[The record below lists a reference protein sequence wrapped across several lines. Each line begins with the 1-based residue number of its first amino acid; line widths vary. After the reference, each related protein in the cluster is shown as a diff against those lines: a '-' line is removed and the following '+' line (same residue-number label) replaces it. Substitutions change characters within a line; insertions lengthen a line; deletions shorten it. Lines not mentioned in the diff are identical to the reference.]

1 MWKVRLYNFWNQGDI
16 RVDQSINSKKLVL
29 DKNGQ
34 FRSKMGNC
42 SLHWILDLVGEIL
55 IFGKKEFWGQ
65 KLRWPFLYLNYI
77 N

>member
-16 RVDQSINSKKLVL
+16 RVDQSINSKNLVL

-34 FRSKMGNC
+34 FRSKMDNR
-42 SLHWILDLVGEIL
+42 SFHWILNFVGEIL

-65 KLRWPFLYLNYI
+65 KLKWSFLF
-77 N
+77 